1 MLGSHQAWQGVWSRN
16 NSQQGERLLNQ
27 KNITILICKI
37 SLWHSALCG
46 LTKRLQHVSKI
57 VLFLFFQVL
66 DEVPVDEGAL
76 QAMSIAWRE
85 LQQPEKICK
94 MYEGAVKKEPSN
106 EDFLSHLF
114 MSYVRFVVLF
124 CFLAS
129 NQIFYIFFLGWD
141 ITRSNKR
148 WQWTCLKQLTKIPIT
163 IGQSCH
169 WYFRSFQLF
178 AILWLV
184 IKITLTYF
192 TMANI

>member
-1 MLGSHQAWQGVWSRN
+1 MKNFNTIGNLGTFLG
-16 NSQQGERLLNQ
+16 
-27 KNITILICKI
+27 
-37 SLWHSALCG
+37 HSALCDF
-46 LTKRLQHVSKI
+46 TKRPKLVSKI
-57 VLFLFFQVL
+57 IVYFFQVL

-148 WQWTCLKQLTKIPIT
+148 WQ
-163 IGQSCH
+163 
-169 WYFRSFQLF
+169 
-178 AILWLV
+178 
-184 IKITLTYF
+184 
-192 TMANI
+192 